1 MLPAKYLRN
10 NTMLKVKNITDHLSN
25 QHCQLQLAQH
35 EKCCKINSALTSS
48 NLIWKIRWTPRK
60 TNVNYKMILLTKYG
74 IKGTTKLEQI
84 EETFKI
90 KQRILS
96 LSYANSIYTKWVNQM
111 PQPDF

>member
-1 MLPAKYLRN
+1 
-10 NTMLKVKNITDHLSN
+10 
-25 QHCQLQLAQH
+25 
-35 EKCCKINSALTSS
+35 
-48 NLIWKIRWTPRK
+48 
-60 TNVNYKMILLTKYG
+60 MILLTKYG